1 MTAWRQPLA
10 QLLAG
15 LALLLAGLWA
25 WLATGIGS
33 QPEWPAASAAPA
45 QATAVAVVEVPAT
58 VSLGEVAN
66 TWQTPLFSTT
76 REPDRAV
83 QMTRATP
90 DLSGLRLTGVVIDGP
105 LRRALFKQA
114 DGHDLSLREGGQL
127 ANGWRLQRIE
137 AQAVVLELDGQ
148 VRRLQLP
155 SPRLPNMPVPAP
167 ASSIL
172 LNRSAP
178 SSPAPGGH

>member
-1 MTAWRQPLA
+1 MRAWRRPLV

-15 LALLLAGLWA
+15 LALMLAGLLA
-25 WLATGIGS
+25 WLATGVGS
-33 QPEWPAASAAPA
+33 QPQWPVAEPVPVHGAIAPA
-45 QATAVAVVEVPAT
+45 VEIPAGVA
-58 VSLGEVAN
+58 LGEVAN
-66 TWQTPLFSTT
+66 AWQAPLFSPA
-76 REPDRAV
+76 REPDRSV
-83 QMTRATP
+83 QMAKATP
-90 DLSGLRLTGVVIDGP
+90 DLSGLRLTGVVIDGTV
-105 LRRALFKQA
+105 RRALFKQA

-127 ANGWRLQRIE
+127 ASGWRLQRIE
-137 AQAVVLELDGQ
+137 AQAVVLELNGQ